1 MVIILKFFEICFFKA
16 SPADIPA
23 SSWLMK
29 LTVLAYLVVSML
41 VNSFEN
47 SFFISLS
54 GALTEVLVLLITMH
68 LLLLLTRFP
77 HRYQQTVTAMAGTS
91 CCIGIIAL
99 PVMALFHFLAGGVDV
114 RITVLAVWLMIL
126 LMLWNLA
133 VTMHIFKQAMS
144 LSSGAALV
152 TTVLY
157 TAILIFAVR
166 IVLTGLA

>member
-1 MVIILKFFEICFFKA
+1 MVIVLRFLEICFFKA
-16 SPADIPA
+16 GPADIPA

-29 LTVLAYLVVSML
+29 LTVLSYFVVSL
-41 VNSFEN
+41 VVNSFEN
-47 SFFISLS
+47 GFFVATA
-54 GALTEVLVLLITMH
+54 GALTEVVILLIIMH
-68 LLLLLTRFP
+68 LFLQFARVPNRF
-77 HRYQQTVTAMAGTS
+77 QQTVTAMAGTS

-99 PVMALFHFLAGGVDV
+99 PIMALFHFLAGGVDV
-114 RITVLAVWLMIL
+114 RITVLSIWLMIL

-157 TAILIFAVR
+157 TAVLVFAVR
-166 IVLTGLA
+166 MVITGLA